1 MNMRSPQ
8 RRRRGAALILV
19 LIALAIGLLMVATFL
34 DGRQESVPVAERIS
48 AASMARRT
56 AESGLDLAVTS
67 LVRSENWREDL
78 AAGRFEGSFEIADG
92 TCRVRI
98 IDADTQQ
105 TPDDATLRLLV
116 ACTAHIG
123 EISMIAEQAVDVT
136 PANQSLDLAF
146 GETALIATQRVRI
159 RDDAALLSW
168 VPRAISPEFSA
179 PLVVGTL
186 DGDAGD
192 FELGDRA
199 VTAGLEVV
207 VVDSRRFGPDGGRPG
222 ERLLPE
228 PLPRLDAPRVPP
240 VRNGRVENIRQIE
253 MAPLTDLDAA
263 SLRIGS
269 NTRITIDQD
278 RILHS
283 RGDFR
288 IESGSRI
295 DVTRG
300 TLVIDADGY
309 MEIHHASIIAA
320 PGAQVIVRGGKGLR
334 ITSSTIGPEGAVP
347 EALSTDGMLSTKTE
361 TTAILMTADLRGKIT
376 VDGDSMV
383 TGVLIAPDA
392 EVRIMG
398 DALIHGRIIGDR
410 IDLADRC
417 IVFAMPDD
425 GRVVGLTSPFGPHR
439 CEDGRLVPEVCQTD
453 RLRPGMVREIA
464 NDLGVQ
470 TVALDEAKSPRNAE
484 NGWRGFRRNV
494 HWLTRHHR
502 RWRMAH
508 GGDR

>member
-48 AASMARRT
+48 EASMARRT
-56 AESGLDLAVTS
+56 AESGLDLAVAS

-78 AAGRFEGSFEIADG
+78 AAGRFDGSFEIADG
-92 TCRVRI
+92 TCRIRI

-105 TPDDATLRLLV
+105 TPDDSTLRLLV
-116 ACTAHIG
+116 ACTAHIDD
-123 EISMIAEQAVDVT
+123 ISMVAEQSVDVA
-136 PANQSLDLAF
+136 PADQSLDLAF

-159 RDDAALLSW
+159 RNDAALLSW
-168 VPRAISPEFSA
+168 APRATNTEFSA

-186 DGDAGD
+186 DGDPGD
-192 FELGDRA
+192 FELGDQA

-228 PLPRLDAPRVPP
+228 PLPRLDAPRIPP
-240 VRNGRVENIRQIE
+240 VRNGRVENIREIE
-253 MAPLTDLDAA
+253 STPLTDLDAA
-263 SLRIGS
+263 SIRIGS
-269 NTRITIDQD
+269 NTRITIDED

-288 IESGSRI
+288 MGPGSRI

-309 MEIHHASIIAA
+309 MTIHRASIIAA
-320 PGAQVIVRGGKGLR
+320 PGARVLVRGGKGLR
-334 ITSSTIGPEGAVP
+334 ITNSTIGPEGAVP
-347 EALSTDGMLSTKTE
+347 EALSSDGMLPIETK

-376 VDGDSMV
+376 IDGDSMV

-392 EVRIMG
+392 EVRVMG
-398 DALIHGRIIGDR
+398 DALIHGRIIGER

-417 IVFAMPDD
+417 VVFAMPDD

-439 CEDGRLVPEVCQTD
+439 NEDGRLVPEVCQTD
-453 RLRPGMVREIA
+453 RLEPGLVGEIA
-464 NDLGVQ
+464 ADLGVQ
-470 TVALDEAKSPRNAE
+470 TVALDDAGRPRDTE
-484 NGWRGFRRNV
+484 DGWRGFRRNL
-494 HWLTRHHR
+494 HWMVRHHR
-502 RWRMAH
+502 RWRMAR
-508 GGDR
+508 GEDR